1 MFKKFKFINN
11 QMESETRNSFRKAVV
26 LSKFQDAGLLA
37 LIPSY
42 PALQARYDL
51 YHPAH
56 ELLVSGYN
64 NWDSTEGV
72 KQGDRVTVELLF
84 TGAKLQ
90 LTDVWLPAI
99 LMFYKKLSSRYK
111 SIFPNGMK
119 PYNVGGIDE
128 KIESFNTLSKNI
140 GIDTNLTTVKTAVDS
155 TYSELK
161 LARNAQTG
169 AKVSNYISSD
179 ALEAL
184 RFTAMNLQ
192 YRNTGFVM
200 DSLFEHRETI
210 LPLIIDL
217 VTLREK
223 EQSIYTGHILHG
235 ITIDVLAHTF
245 LDSDSIRV
253 KIVGSGK
260 FKLFLSSTSKGIDST
275 AITIDANLRTD
286 ILVSGF
292 NVTDF
297 ANHRFLTL
305 MSESE
310 DAATYRI
317 ELL

>member
-1 MFKKFKFINN
+1 MLKKFKFINN

-26 LSKFQDAGLLA
+26 LSKFQDTGLLA
-37 LIPSY
+37 LVTTY
-42 PALQARYDL
+42 PILQARYDL

-56 ELLVSGYN
+56 ELLVTGYN

-72 KQGDRVTVELLF
+72 KQGDRVTVELLY
-84 TGAKLQ
+84 TAAKLL
-90 LTDVWLPAI
+90 LTDVWVPAI
-99 LMFYKKLSSRYK
+99 LVLYKKLSARYK
-111 SIFPNGMK
+111 SIFPSGMS
-119 PYNVGGIDE
+119 PFNSGGIDE

-140 GIDTNLTTVKTAVDS
+140 GVDANLTTVKTAVDG
-155 TYSELK
+155 TYTQLK

-169 AKVSNYISSD
+169 AKASNYISSD
-179 ALEAL
+179 ALEVL
-184 RFTAMNLQ
+184 RVNAMNLQ

-223 EQSIYTGHILHG
+223 EQTVYTGHILHG

-245 LDSDSIRV
+245 LDSDSIGV

-275 AITIDANLRTD
+275 AISIDANLKTD

-297 ANHRFLTL
+297 VNHRFLTL
-305 MSESE
+305 MSESA